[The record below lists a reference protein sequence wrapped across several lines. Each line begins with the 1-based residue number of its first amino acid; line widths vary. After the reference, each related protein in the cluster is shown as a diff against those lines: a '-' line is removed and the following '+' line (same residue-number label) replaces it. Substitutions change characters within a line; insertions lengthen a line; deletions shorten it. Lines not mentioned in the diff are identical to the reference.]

1 MRDGVRHSVKIL
13 VFGPGVIGTLY
24 AARLQESGQLVT
36 VLARGE
42 RLAEIRRHGLTLED
56 VVSGRRSTTA
66 VGATEQLA
74 PDDQYDVAL
83 VTVRRDQLASVMP
96 ALKANRNIPTMLFML
111 NNPVGSNDLVSA
123 LGEDRLLLGFPGA
136 GGTSDGHIVRYAL
149 ISQQP
154 TTLGELNGRS
164 SERVRS
170 LAGAFKAAGFS
181 TTISGDMHGWLK
193 AHAFFVT
200 AVSGAIYMA
209 GGNCRRLSEDSA
221 SLTLMTKGVREG
233 FAAVR
238 SLGRT
243 VTPFPLMVLFTW
255 LPQSF
260 AVSYWRRFFA
270 TDMADYVF
278 GRHARSA
285 SREMR
290 EIASDCLTL
299 LEKTGVEA
307 PALHQLYQAIDAYAV
322 QG

>member
-1 MRDGVRHSVKIL
+1 
-13 VFGPGVIGTLY
+13 
-24 AARLQESGQLVT
+24 
-36 VLARGE
+36 
-42 RLAEIRRHGLTLED
+42 
-56 VVSGRRSTTA
+56 
-66 VGATEQLA
+66 
-74 PDDQYDVAL
+74 
-83 VTVRRDQLASVMP
+83 
-96 ALKANRNIPTMLFML
+96 ML

-181 TTISGDMHGWLK
+181 TTISGDMDGWLK

-221 SLTLMTKGVREG
+221 SLTSDDQGCAGRVRRRALAWPDRDAIPPDG
-233 FAAVR
+233 PLYVAAA
-238 SLGRT
+238 
-243 VTPFPLMVLFTW
+243 
-255 LPQSF
+255 SF

>member
-1 MRDGVRHSVKIL
+1 MKIL

-170 LAGAFKAAGFS
+170 
-181 TTISGDMHGWLK
+181 SGGSVQGGRLFDHDIGRHGWVAEGPCLFRHSRQWRDLYGWGQLP
-193 AHAFFVT
+193 ASVRGQRQSDSDDQGCAGRVRRR
-200 AVSGAIYMA
+200 ALAWPDRDAIPPDGPLYVA
-209 GGNCRRLSEDSA
+209 AAIVRRL
-221 SLTLMTKGVREG
+221 LL
-233 FAAVR
+233 AA
-238 SLGRT
+238 
-243 VTPFPLMVLFTW
+243 
-255 LPQSF
+255 
-260 AVSYWRRFFA
+260 
-270 TDMADYVF
+270 
-278 GRHARSA
+278 
-285 SREMR
+285 
-290 EIASDCLTL
+290 L
-299 LEKTGVEA
+299 LCDRYG
-307 PALHQLYQAIDAYAV
+307 
-322 QG
+322 